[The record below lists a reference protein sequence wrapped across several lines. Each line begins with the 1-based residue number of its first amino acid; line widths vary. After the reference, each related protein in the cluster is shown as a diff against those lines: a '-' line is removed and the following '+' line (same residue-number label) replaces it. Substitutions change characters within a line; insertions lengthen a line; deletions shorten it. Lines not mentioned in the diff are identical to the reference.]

1 MRFDILSLFP
11 EMFEGFFSE
20 SMIKRALDRSLFSIS
35 VHNIRDYATDKHH
48 MTDDTPYAGG
58 GGMVMKPEPI
68 FAAVEAVR
76 DVTANPRVVL
86 LTPQGRLFS
95 HQVACELAQEEQI
108 ILICGRYE
116 GVDERVREHL
126 VTDEISIGDYV
137 LTGGELAAAVIVDA
151 VGRLI
156 PGVLG
161 DPAATYKDS
170 HADGLLE
177 YPHYTRPAEF
187 RGWKVP
193 EILVS
198 GDHARVARWRREQAL
213 LRTKSRRPEL
223 LEKVDLSEAD
233 LTFLASLEKNAGT
246 GTDQEE

>member
-1 MRFDILSLFP
+1 MRFDILTLFP
-11 EMFEGFFSE
+11 EMFEGILSE
-20 SMIKRALDRSLFSIS
+20 SIIGRAIERDLFSVH
-35 VHNIRDYATDKHH
+35 VHNIRDYAMGKHRV
-48 MTDDTPYAGG
+48 TDDTPYGGG

-76 DVTANPRVVL
+76 DDVARVIL
-86 LTPQGRLFS
+86 MTPQGRLFS
-95 HQVACELAQEEQI
+95 HALARELAQEEQI

-126 VTDEISIGDYV
+126 VTDEVSIGDYV
-137 LTGGELAAAVIVDA
+137 LSGGELAAAVIVDA
-151 VGRLI
+151 VGRMI

-177 YPHYTRPAEF
+177 YPQYTRPAEF
-187 RGWKVP
+187 RGWTVP

-198 GDHARVARWRREQAL
+198 GDHARVARWRRDQAL
-213 LRTKSRRPEL
+213 LRTKTRRPEML
-223 LEKVDLSEAD
+223 AGVDLSEED
-233 LTFLASLEKNAGT
+233 LRFLDSPKDDAENP
-246 GTDQEE
+246 